1 MSREIFEMVRE
12 MDLKNIEMQLAMQCA
27 PLITG
32 LKLSNLLIVPVEN
45 ERQVRELIGKSG
57 ISYYKMLQTD
67 EKVTFLLFRRK
78 QLEEFLYREEIR
90 DFFWQQGYRGFRFGY
105 ILKTFQTRYAAYM
118 KERGIFP
125 HEMGLLLGYPLED
138 VKGFME
144 NEGKY
149 FLYAGYWK
157 VYENM
162 AEKLKLFRK
171 FEVAKET
178 LISLI
183 YSGVHMEELWRVTL
197 VRRTK

>member
-57 ISYYKMLQTD
+57 ISYYKMLQT
-67 EKVTFLLFRRK
+67 EKKVTFLLFRRK
-78 QLEEFLYREEIR
+78 KLEEFLCQKEIR
-90 DFFWQQGYRGFRFGY
+90 QFFYQQGYSLFQFGQ
-105 ILKTFQTRYAAYM
+105 ILKTFQIRYATYM
-118 KERGIFP
+118 KERGEFP

-138 VKGFME
+138 VQGFME

-162 AEKLKLFRK
+162 TEKLKLFRK

-183 YSGVHMEELWRVTL
+183 YSGVHMEEIITSYAE
-197 VRRTK
+197 

>member
-1 MSREIFEMVRE
+1 MSREIFELVQE
-12 MDLKNIEMQLAMQCA
+12 MDLKNIEIQLALQCA

-32 LKLSNLLIVPVEN
+32 LKASNLLIVSAEN
-45 ERQVRELIGKSG
+45 EKRVRKIIGKSG
-57 ISYYKMLQTD
+57 ISYYKMLQT
-67 EKVTFLLFRRK
+67 EKKVTFLLFRRK
-78 QLEEFLYREEIR
+78 QLEEFLCRKEIR
-90 DFFWQQGYRGFRFGY
+90 RFFQQEGYTVFRFGQ
-105 ILKTFQTRYAAYM
+105 ILRTFQMRYVTYM
-118 KERGIFP
+118 KERGDFP

-138 VKGFME
+138 VRGFME

-178 LISLI
+178 LISLV
-183 YSGVHMEELWRVTL
+183 YNGVHIEEIVTSYAG
-197 VRRTK
+197 

>member
-1 MSREIFEMVRE
+1 MSREIFEIVRE
-12 MDLKNIEMQLAMQCA
+12 MDLRDIEIQLALQCA

-32 LKLSNLLIVPVEN
+32 LKVSNLLIVSAEN
-45 ERQVRELIGKSG
+45 ERQVREIIGKSG
-57 ISYYKMLQTD
+57 ISYYKMLQTE

-78 QLEEFLYREEIR
+78 QLEEFLCRKEIR
-90 DFFWQQGYRGFRFGY
+90 RFFQKEGYSVFQFGK
-105 ILKTFQTRYAAYM
+105 ILRTFQMKYETYM
-118 KERGIFP
+118 RERGAFP

-162 AEKLKLFRK
+162 TEKMRLFRK

-178 LISLI
+178 LISLV
-183 YSGVHMEELWRVTL
+183 YNGVHMEEIMMNYAG
-197 VRRTK
+197 